1 MDPSRNTGQYLGGI
15 DYKFPIENNGKN
27 DSGSQSKTNQNKVSD
42 SSRENIGESNK
53 EITMQNNSQPIKST
67 EFFPINSSPENE
79 SFKSKPTLKEETM
92 KNPHKRESNPVP
104 LMNEEEKSDLQS
116 KKTGDQDLGIIV
128 EEEQSQTYSKIITY
142 NQTLQKSIILKNQT
156 GGSPDK

>member
-1 MDPSRNTGQYLGGI
+1 
-15 DYKFPIENNGKN
+15 
-27 DSGSQSKTNQNKVSD
+27 
-42 SSRENIGESNK
+42 
-53 EITMQNNSQPIKST
+53 
-67 EFFPINSSPENE
+67 
-79 SFKSKPTLKEETM
+79 M